1 MNKQELQPMVD
12 ADITFSPTDMALS
25 SPDPR
30 VAPLAGLGLAMLA
43 SLGLWGLLAWG
54 ISALL

>member
-1 MNKQELQPMVD
+1 MVD

-25 SPDPR
+25 SPDSR